1 MARQAT
7 PAVGRLDN
15 IIQELERLHRDAH
28 DIIDAHVD
36 SVRCQMP
43 GIPFGVLKSR
53 EIAQPAGNSLN
64 YINALKI
71 VREKITA
78 ACQHKDNSMQYLS
91 RRAGR
96 KESSP

>member
-7 PAVGRLDN
+7 PDVSRLDR
-15 IIQELERLHRDAH
+15 IIKELEQLHLDAH
-28 DIIDAHVD
+28 DIIDAHID
-36 SVRCQMP
+36 CARCQTP

-78 ACQHKDNSMQYLS
+78 A
-91 RRAGR
+91 
-96 KESSP
+96 

>member
-7 PAVGRLDN
+7 PTVGRLDN
-15 IIQELERLHRDAH
+15 IIKDLERLHNDAH

-36 SVRCQMP
+36 SVRCQVP

-71 VREKITA
+71 VRQKITGKA
-78 ACQHKDNSMQYLS
+78 V
-91 RRAGR
+91 G
-96 KESSP
+96 